1 MMQQLGKIFSPR
13 RRDSEV
19 SQDASPTPKSR
30 QLQELQAALTAA
42 YTQEERKQSEGEAP
56 ANEAVASVEQVVPEE
71 QQADPVDDDM
81 SDVENADSIQPDA
94 PPQSEAPA
102 NEAVASVEQ
111 VVPEEQQADPVDD
124 DMSDVENADS
134 IQPDAPPQSEAPAN
148 EAVASVEQV
157 VPEEQQADPAHDDM
171 SDVRQVGRTKQVA
184 QGDAAGHFLPLRDD
198 GEEALPCDDDLS
210 DGAQVEGDVSHAGPT
225 PGSLATPRRRS
236 VATKV
241 ADCKA
246 RLAELQALKVQKLE
260 DEDYMGAHEAKQKIL
275 EQEQMLQ
282 ALRVEGTPT
291 PGRAPAEGDTR
302 WCPSEDRPDGMELQG
317 LEGNPFTL
325 PNDVFDRLYGYQREG
340 VAWMAKLLSRQH
352 GGVLADEMG
361 LGKTIQVCALLNGAR
376 KAGKTHALLLMPVTL
391 LDQWSREAK
400 IWCPGWPV
408 YTYYGTVTQRAK
420 ALRGIRRPM
429 GGLLLTSYSLGI
441 NCEELLQVR
450 VEDAPEPTRRRGRP
464 PGSQPSKRRKLDDDD
479 GEGEAVESE
488 EEIEP
493 ELPGGGEGLPEIG
506 STRAWDLVICDE
518 AHRMK
523 NMSSLL
529 AKSLRGLKSNCRI
542 LLTGTPV
549 QNALQD
555 LWALMDFAQPGLL
568 GNHATFVKTFSE
580 PIDRGSV
587 RGAKVWAVELKKH
600 LAEQLRNLI
609 NPHLLRR
616 TKTSAGIMGDGETE
630 GSGEDAEMEDSTP
643 DVEGVVKKLPSKKET
658 IVWLYPSEEQEAMYK
673 KVLEQSEVIR
683 EACNK
688 SKLGIEVFRAI
699 GLLKRLC
706 NHPLL
711 LLQMPKVKD
720 WADFLKEV
728 QETGTTS
735 TEAEK
740 EVSEAEQDEAM
751 AAVASVD
758 AEAAEAGEDG
768 ADPPSPDVEEMLS
781 KLSRNCQD
789 VLRQSAKLRCLS
801 KLLPDLAAKG
811 HRTLVFSQS
820 VKMLDLVQI
829 CCLKPN
835 GLRCLRIDGLTETQA
850 RAEKVAKFNSQPER
864 FQCMLLTT
872 AVGGV
877 GLNLTAADRVVLVD
891 PAWNPATDAQAV
903 DRAYRI
909 GQTKEV
915 RVYRLIMSGMVED
928 KMFRLQV
935 FKMGLTRT
943 ALEADQQHRYFT
955 AKEIRA
961 LFEWVDPSKGET
973 RELLREKHG
982 EDETV
987 QLAAAEDAEG
997 EKGWLSEP
1005 IGLSDFACLYGTSQ
1019 EEEAQDEGFSAQVA
1033 EAKQQ
1038 LEAADEKLQGKQ
1050 KAKEDA
1056 EAALTQWSKDWDEVM
1071 IWLDAIKERRM
1082 RAEEGLK
1089 DKRSELTQA
1098 KREETAAQQRLD
1110 KANKNLTSVQ
1120 DKLLQHQHSLTVASE
1135 ALETAVKSATEAVQN
1150 ATTAGESF
1158 SQALSEAS
1166 KQLDLVDQ
1174 RGSAAGD
1181 GAADAA
1187 PDRLRKASKALDK
1200 LKNVMDTNSIREG
1213 EFQTAEENLLKLEP
1227 GRERD
1232 RHRLEQSVS
1241 KAQQRAEASREAVL
1255 QAVQNFV
1262 EAGMWFAES
1271 LQKTQ
1276 KRPVKMEQVKGI
1288 QSTMKG
1294 AFRQLPKAWQMVKGS
1309 KEVLSKAG
1317 LQRRK
1322 ASSRL
1327 AAVTLA
1333 KVEAESQVEAQQKE
1347 HQHAEGDESHVRG
1360 ERCARESE
1368 LATAEELR
1376 QAVDAEEAEAKKRR
1390 EELKATQVGLKD
1402 ALKAAKSQEREA
1414 DNERKALHARASKR
1428 EKEREMLEEAKNTA
1442 VKHLK
1447 AEEYDARQVEQAYS
1461 EKRGAKKAD

>member
-81 SDVENADSIQPDA
+81 SDVED
-94 PPQSEAPA
+94 
-102 NEAVASVEQ
+102 
-111 VVPEEQQADPVDD
+111 
-124 DMSDVENADS
+124 ADS

-758 AEAAEAGEDG
+758 AEAEAGEDG

-1241 KAQQRAEASREAVL
+1241 KAQQRAETSREAVL

>member
-1 MMQQLGKIFSPR
+1 
-13 RRDSEV
+13 
-19 SQDASPTPKSR
+19 
-30 QLQELQAALTAA
+30 
-42 YTQEERKQSEGEAP
+42 
-56 ANEAVASVEQVVPEE
+56 
-71 QQADPVDDDM
+71 
-81 SDVENADSIQPDA
+81 
-94 PPQSEAPA
+94 
-102 NEAVASVEQ
+102 
-111 VVPEEQQADPVDD
+111 
-124 DMSDVENADS
+124 
-134 IQPDAPPQSEAPAN
+134 
-148 EAVASVEQV
+148 
-157 VPEEQQADPAHDDM
+157 
-171 SDVRQVGRTKQVA
+171 
-184 QGDAAGHFLPLRDD
+184 
-198 GEEALPCDDDLS
+198 
-210 DGAQVEGDVSHAGPT
+210 
-225 PGSLATPRRRS
+225 
-236 VATKV
+236 
-241 ADCKA
+241 
-246 RLAELQALKVQKLE
+246 
-260 DEDYMGAHEAKQKIL
+260 
-275 EQEQMLQ
+275 
-282 ALRVEGTPT
+282 
-291 PGRAPAEGDTR
+291 
-302 WCPSEDRPDGMELQG
+302 
-317 LEGNPFTL
+317 
-325 PNDVFDRLYGYQREG
+325 
-340 VAWMAKLLSRQH
+340 
-352 GGVLADEMG
+352 
-361 LGKTIQVCALLNGAR
+361 
-376 KAGKTHALLLMPVTL
+376 
-391 LDQWSREAK
+391 
-400 IWCPGWPV
+400 
-408 YTYYGTVTQRAK
+408 
-420 ALRGIRRPM
+420 
-429 GGLLLTSYSLGI
+429 
-441 NCEELLQVR
+441 
-450 VEDAPEPTRRRGRP
+450 
-464 PGSQPSKRRKLDDDD
+464 
-479 GEGEAVESE
+479 
-488 EEIEP
+488 
-493 ELPGGGEGLPEIG
+493 
-506 STRAWDLVICDE
+506 
-518 AHRMK
+518 
-523 NMSSLL
+523 MSSLL
-529 AKSLRGLKSNCRI
+529 AKSLRGLKSKCRI

-600 LAEQLRNLI
+600 LAEQLRALI

-616 TKTSAGIMGDGETE
+616 TKTSAGIMGDGEID
-630 GSGEDAEMEDSTP
+630 GSGEDVEMEDSTP
-643 DVEGVVKKLPSKKET
+643 VDVEGVVKKLPSKKET

-720 WADFLKEV
+720 WAELLKEV
-728 QETGTTS
+728 QAQETS

-740 EVSEAEQDEAM
+740 EPSEAEPEQDEVM
-751 AAVASVD
+751 AEGAS
-758 AEAAEAGEDG
+758 AEAASADSAEDG
-768 ADPPSPDVEEMLS
+768 ADPPSPDVEEMLK

-789 VLRQSAKLRCLS
+789 VLQQSAKLRCLS

-850 RAEKVAKFNSQPER
+850 RAEKVAKFNNQPER

-961 LFEWVDPSKGET
+961 LFEWVDPNKGET
-973 RELLREKHG
+973 REVLREKHG
-982 EDETV
+982 EDEAV
-987 QLAAAEDAEG
+987 QLAATEDANDG
-997 EKGWLSEP
+997 KGWLSEP
-1005 IGLSDFACLYGTSQ
+1005 TIGLSDFACLYGNQ
-1019 EEEAQDEGFSAQVA
+1019 EEEAEDEGFSAQVA
-1033 EAKQQ
+1033 EARQH
-1038 LEAADEKLQGKQ
+1038 LEAADEKLQAKQ

-1056 EAALTQWSKDWDEVM
+1056 EAALTQWSKDMDEVM
-1071 IWLDAIKERRM
+1071 SSLDAIKDRRV
-1082 RAEEGLK
+1082 RAEEALK

-1098 KREETAAQQRLD
+1098 RREESAAQTRLD
-1110 KANKNLTSVQ
+1110 KANKSLTSLQ
-1120 DKLLQHQHSLTVASE
+1120 DKLLQQQHSLTGASE
-1135 ALETAVKSATEAVQN
+1135 AFDTAVKSATEAAQS
-1150 ATTAGESF
+1150 ATSAGESF
-1158 SQALSEAS
+1158 GQALSEAS

-1174 RGSAAGD
+1174 RGVAAGD

-1187 PDRLRKASKALDK
+1187 PDRLRKALKALDK
-1200 LKNVMDTNSIREG
+1200 LKNAMDNNNFREN
-1213 EFQTAEENLLKLEP
+1213 ECQTSEENLLKLEP

-1232 RHRLEQSVS
+1232 RHRLEQLVT

-1262 EAGMWFAES
+1262 EAGMGFAES

-1276 KRPVKMEQVKGI
+1276 KRPVKMEQVKAV
-1288 QSTMKG
+1288 QSSVKG
-1294 AFRQLPKAWQMVKGS
+1294 AFRQLPKAWQAVKGS
-1309 KEVLSKAG
+1309 QEAQCKAG
-1317 LQRRK
+1317 IQRRK

-1327 AAVTLA
+1327 AAVTLS
-1333 KVEAESQVEAQQKE
+1333 KTEAESQVEAQLKE
-1347 HQHAEGDESHVRG
+1347 HQQAEADESHVRE

-1368 LATAEELR
+1368 LAAAEEMR
-1376 QAVDAEEAEAKKRR
+1376 QIVDAEEAEAKKRR
-1390 EELKATQVGLKD
+1390 EELKASQSALKE

-1428 EKEREMLEEAKNTA
+1428 EKEQEMLEEAKNTA

-1461 EKRGAKKAD
+1461 EKRGAKKGE